1 MSGNP
6 LQPRFLPT
14 ARATNWL
21 LVVGFLSLGYAL
33 YLRYLV
39 IENVQVGLTCDAGVR
54 TWLCLSRTVTSAL
67 GEHEVYGWI
76 GLGGAVLNLIRPSL
90 PLLAIALA
98 ATNFGLVLRNGGLA
112 GVAAALLILSLARP
126 APAAE

>member
-1 MSGNP
+1 MR
-6 LQPRFLPT
+6 PRFLPS

-21 LVVGFLSLGYAL
+21 LIIGFLSLGYAL

-39 IENVQVGLTCDAGVR
+39 MENVQVGLTCDAGAR
-54 TWLCLSRTVTSAL
+54 SWLCLSRMVAIAL
-67 GEHEVYGWI
+67 SDHEVYGWI
-76 GLGGAVLNLIRPSL
+76 ALGGGLLTFVRPAL

-98 ATNFGLVLRNGGLA
+98 ATAFGVVLRNGGLA
-112 GVAAALLILSLARP
+112 DVAAGLLVLSLARP